1 MAVATNATLPAPINA
16 QPGKSVSMIP
26 LHGNVCLAHY
36 SAMATKHGN
45 RVYIQVLLEPYR
57 GELFLLEAEKQNLKP
72 SALLRQLAY
81 EYVAENVD
89 EEAYC
94 DAIVKDKQKWQE
106 AVDARLLGR
115 AQSRAAVIES
125 SNEAI

>member
-1 MAVATNATLPAPINA
+1 
-16 QPGKSVSMIP
+16 
-26 LHGNVCLAHY
+26 
-36 SAMATKHGN
+36 MATKHGN

-72 SALLRQLAY
+72 SALLRHLAY

>member
-1 MAVATNATLPAPINA
+1 
-16 QPGKSVSMIP
+16 
-26 LHGNVCLAHY
+26 
-36 SAMATKHGN
+36 MATKHGN

-81 EYVAENVD
+81 DYVAENVD

-94 DAIVKDKQKWQE
+94 DAIIKDKQKWQE

>member
-1 MAVATNATLPAPINA
+1 
-16 QPGKSVSMIP
+16 
-26 LHGNVCLAHY
+26 
-36 SAMATKHGN
+36 MATKHGN

-115 AQSRAAVIES
+115 AQSRAVVIES